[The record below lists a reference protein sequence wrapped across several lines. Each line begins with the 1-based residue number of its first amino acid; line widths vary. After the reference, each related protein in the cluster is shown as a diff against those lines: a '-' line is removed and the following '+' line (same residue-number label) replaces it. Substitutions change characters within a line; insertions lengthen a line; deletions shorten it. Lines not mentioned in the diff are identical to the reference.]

1 MATVAAYDAL
11 IEDQLV
17 NRMFGMRLAEL
28 MDQPVRPFLG
38 AQAERSPVVRGY
50 EAFVAAAGIAGQDP
64 VDTTRLLATEIE
76 RARRFGFTSEELDAA
91 KQACC
96 ASTRKP
102 TPSATRPSPASLAD
116 ELGRHFLTAEPVPGI
131 AWENQRVKELVPS
144 LSLEAVNAHA
154 GMVLSTSRAASP
166 S

>member
-28 MDQPVRPFLG
+28 IDQPVRPFLG
-38 AQAERSPVVRGY
+38 AQAGGRPSSGDTKLCRGCRQSRA
-50 EAFVAAAGIAGQDP
+50 EP

-91 KQACC
+91 KQAVLRQY
-96 ASTRKP
+96 AEADAERNTSE
-102 TPSATRPSPASLAD
+102 SASLAD
-116 ELGRHFLTAEPVPGI
+116 ELGRHFLTDEPVPGI
-131 AWENQRVKELVPS
+131 AWENQRVKT
-144 LSLEAVNAHA
+144 AHPLA
-154 GMVLSTSRAASP
+154 HRWRR
-166 S
+166 